1 MCHTLLDMNMKKDK
15 GLMNLNAQPEIP
27 VLDIMGSKSVM
38 NEWMNTQ
45 KKKKKNCVGMSTDVT

>member
-15 GLMNLNAQPEIP
+15 GLRNLNAQPEIP

-45 KKKKKNCVGMSTDVT
+45 KKRKKLCGYVN